1 MKKPRKSFALWI
13 AGHIVRGLFSALI
26 FSMCA
31 LLCWRVFFSGILP
44 SQMKRLEPN
53 AALKQALD
61 ANGTLSLFTQ
71 EQTSV
76 TRGEGNQGYF
86 GVPRFV
92 FIEQA
97 DQVQVVLRY
106 NNGTLKSIRED
117 FGLDAVPPRGERI
130 FDTTLTITTDLTPED
145 QTDNKDGDPSLHK
158 ERIAPTSCTIDT
170 TLLYTYY
177 LLTFDNVE
185 LTPETLVV
193 YLDIYFEQD
202 VNYDQAALGTLRLY
216 HHEEARIDEEL
227 TRKEQKAINAFG
239 G

>member
-1 MKKPRKSFALWI
+1 MGKPRASFALWI
-13 AGHIVRGLFSALI
+13 TGHVIKGLFSALI

-31 LLCWRVFFSGILP
+31 LLFWRVFFSGILP
-44 SQMKRLEPN
+44 RDMKRLEPN

-61 ANGTLSLFTQ
+61 ANGTLTLFTQ

-76 TRGEGNQGYF
+76 TRGEGNEGYF

-92 FIEQA
+92 FITEA

-117 FGLDAVPPRGERI
+117 FGLDVVPARGERI
-130 FDTTLTITTDLTPED
+130 FDTTLALITDLTPED
-145 QTDNKDGDPSLHK
+145 KTDNKDGDPNLK
-158 ERIAPTSCTIDT
+158 KDRIAPTTCTVDT

-177 LLTFDNVE
+177 LLTFDNVKVAE
-185 LTPETLVV
+185 DTLVV
-193 YLDIYFEQD
+193 YLDIYFGQD
-202 VNYDQAALGTLRLY
+202 VSYDEQALGTLRLY
-216 HHEEARIDEEL
+216 HNEEPRIEEEL
-227 TRKEQKAINAFG
+227 SRKEQKAIAAFG

>member
-1 MKKPRKSFALWI
+1 MGKPKASFALWI
-13 AGHIVRGLFSALI
+13 TGHIIKGLFSALI

-31 LLCWRVFFSGILP
+31 LLLWRVFFSGILP
-44 SQMKRLEPN
+44 SEMKRLEPN

-61 ANGTLSLFTQ
+61 TSETLTLFTQ

-76 TRGEGNQGYF
+76 TRGKKNQGYF

-92 FIEQA
+92 FIEEA
-97 DQVQVVLRY
+97 DQVQVILRY

-117 FGLDAVPPRGERI
+117 FALDAVPPRGERI
-130 FDTTLTITTDLTPED
+130 FDTTLTVTTDLTPED
-145 QTDNKDGDPSLHK
+145 QTDNKDGDPSLQK

-177 LLTFDNVE
+177 LLTFDNVDV
-185 LTPETLVV
+185 TPETLVV
-193 YLDIYFEQD
+193 YLDIYFEQN
-202 VNYDQAALGTLRLY
+202 VNYDEPALGILRLY
-216 HHEEARIDEEL
+216 HNEEERISEEL
-227 TRKEQKAINAFG
+227 SRKEKKAINAFG